1 MTFAVSPEHNDARL
15 EGTRAFAD
23 TGVQNSRIHLYAT
36 AQPATGADPG
46 GAPLVTMTLT
56 KPCGTVTGGALTLAQ
71 SDLSGDLVMDTGS
84 VLWARWVNGNDAL
97 VADCTV
103 SDSAGAGDIKLSGTT
118 GTLLYAGARALLGS
132 AALG

>member
-1 MTFAVSPEHNDARL
+1 MSFAISPEHNSARL

-36 AQPATGADPG
+36 TQPATGADPVG
-46 GAPLVTMTLT
+46 TPLATLTLT
-56 KPCGTVTGGALTLAQ
+56 KPCGTVTAGALTLEQA
-71 SDLSGDLVMDTGS
+71 DAAGDLILDTGS
-84 VLWARWVNGNDAL
+84 ALWARWVNGSDEL

-118 GTLLYAGARALLGS
+118 GTLLYAGAYARLGS